1 MPLRVL
7 IADDSEVMRMGM
19 RTLIGMKPGWQVC
32 GEAVN
37 GDEAIA
43 MVLERSPDVII
54 LDLTMPGKNGFE
66 AASEIRRIAP
76 STKIVFYSVHDVP
89 AAAKEVGGDAFVSK
103 SNAAEELL
111 ATIER
116 VVSLPIKTRTKIKSA

>member
-1 MPLRVL
+1 VPLRVL

-116 VVSLPIKTRTKIKSA
+116 VVSLPIKTRTKIKSD

>member
-54 LDLTMPGKNGFE
+54 FDLTMPGKNGFE

>member
-1 MPLRVL
+1 VPLRVL

-19 RTLIGMKPGWQVC
+19 RTLVGMKQGWQVC
-32 GEAVN
+32 GEAAN

-43 MVLERSPDVII
+43 MVLDRAPDVII

-103 SNAAEELL
+103 ANAAEELL
-111 ATIER
+111 AAIER
-116 VVSLPIKTRTKIKSA
+116 VVSLPNQTRTKIKSA

>member
-1 MPLRVL
+1 VPLRVL

-116 VVSLPIKTRTKIKSA
+116 VVSLPIQTRTKIKSA

>member
-1 MPLRVL
+1 
-7 IADDSEVMRMGM
+7 MRMGM

-111 ATIER
+111 ATI
-116 VVSLPIKTRTKIKSA
+116 

>member
-1 MPLRVL
+1 VPLRVL